1 MVVGVGFERPDAQ
14 ERESGL
20 RTKANGM
27 RADEPSCHQPSLP
40 SQGVGGWEKKTRIL
54 DVAQST
60 PILTERRKV
69 DGKYV

>member
-1 MVVGVGFERPDAQ
+1 VGVGFDGPDAQ

-20 RTKANGM
+20 RMKADGM
-27 RADEPSCHQPSLP
+27 RVDKPPCHQPSLP
-40 SQGVGGWEKKTRIL
+40 SQSVGGWEKKTRIL

-69 DGKYV
+69 EGRR